1 MKKLPIGVQSFR
13 TLVED
18 GYLYVDKTKDIFN
31 LFSGKYYFLSRPRR
45 FGKSL
50 LISTL
55 KEIFCGNKEL
65 FKGLWIYDK
74 LKWET
79 HPVIYFDFLGLKT
92 NTEKQ
97 LTQSLEFL
105 VNQNAETYG
114 IKLKEKGYDLR
125 FKELIRK
132 LSKINK
138 IAILVDEYDKPIIDH
153 VESLDVAKRNRDI
166 LKTFYGTVKGADDY
180 LEFVFITGVSKFSK
194 VSIFSD
200 LNNLKDITVSAA
212 FSTMLGYTQ
221 KELLHYFSDW
231 FDQAGGDK
239 KQLAGDIK
247 DWYNGYS
254 WDGKNFVCNPFSILN
269 YFQEG
274 QFGNYWFATG
284 TPTFLIKLI
293 KENNIDVKR
302 FENYETSKFIFDSS
316 DIERINVFSLLFQTG
331 YLTVKE
337 VRELSR
343 TQSVYRFSY
352 PNKEV
357 KESLLD
363 YLAADFTGKFPD
375 EIGYLVGKLQ
385 ESIINNRIDAFV
397 ATLKTIFASV
407 PYDIFIQEREAY
419 YHTVIYLVLMLLGIS
434 IKVEVGTNIG
444 RIDGVI
450 ETDSHIFVLEFK
462 LGKAEVALGQIKE
475 KKYYEKFL
483 ASSKKISLVGIGFNP
498 DEKNIG
504 DYLIEEQVNRTQGEK
519 G

>member
-166 LKTFYGTVKGADDY
+166 LKTFYGTVKGLMITSNLFLLREFPSFPKY
-180 LEFVFITGVSKFSK
+180 LF
-194 VSIFSD
+194 
-200 LNNLKDITVSAA
+200 
-212 FSTMLGYTQ
+212 
-221 KELLHYFSDW
+221 
-231 FDQAGGDK
+231 
-239 KQLAGDIK
+239 
-247 DWYNGYS
+247 
-254 WDGKNFVCNPFSILN
+254 
-269 YFQEG
+269 
-274 QFGNYWFATG
+274 
-284 TPTFLIKLI
+284 
-293 KENNIDVKR
+293 
-302 FENYETSKFIFDSS
+302 
-316 DIERINVFSLLFQTG
+316 
-331 YLTVKE
+331 
-337 VRELSR
+337 
-343 TQSVYRFSY
+343 
-352 PNKEV
+352 
-357 KESLLD
+357 
-363 YLAADFTGKFPD
+363 FP
-375 EIGYLVGKLQ
+375 I
-385 ESIINNRIDAFV
+385 
-397 ATLKTIFASV
+397 
-407 PYDIFIQEREAY
+407 
-419 YHTVIYLVLMLLGIS
+419 
-434 IKVEVGTNIG
+434 
-444 RIDGVI
+444 
-450 ETDSHIFVLEFK
+450 
-462 LGKAEVALGQIKE
+462 
-475 KKYYEKFL
+475 
-483 ASSKKISLVGIGFNP
+483 
-498 DEKNIG
+498 
-504 DYLIEEQVNRTQGEK
+504 
-519 G
+519 

>member
-1 MKKLPIGVQSFR
+1 
-13 TLVED
+13 
-18 GYLYVDKTKDIFN
+18 
-31 LFSGKYYFLSRPRR
+31 
-45 FGKSL
+45 
-50 LISTL
+50 
-55 KEIFCGNKEL
+55 
-65 FKGLWIYDK
+65 
-74 LKWET
+74 
-79 HPVIYFDFLGLKT
+79 
-92 NTEKQ
+92 
-97 LTQSLEFL
+97 
-105 VNQNAETYG
+105 
-114 IKLKEKGYDLR
+114 
-125 FKELIRK
+125 
-132 LSKINK
+132 
-138 IAILVDEYDKPIIDH
+138 
-153 VESLDVAKRNRDI
+153 
-166 LKTFYGTVKGADDY
+166 
-180 LEFVFITGVSKFSK
+180 
-194 VSIFSD
+194 
-200 LNNLKDITVSAA
+200 
-212 FSTMLGYTQ
+212 MLGYTQ

-239 KQLAGDIK
+239 KQLVGDIK